1 MTNQEVHVQA
11 DLEAQGNKMQS
22 ITETI
27 MMLEKPKVNEHTH
40 LAGILIQLRTVGYTH
55 VKYLDYSYV
64 LFSGPHIQEL
74 KVELPRTISTNLN
87 AIIGRSKR
95 AIDELLEL
103 KYFKIGDAVYK
114 ENIKQNHENGYLIKH
129 KPNVLQARI
138 SKHGGEYIATLNGVI
153 KTNPGDWII
162 TGVNGEQYP
171 CDPEIFKELY
181 DVVEQEV

>member
-1 MTNQEVHVQA
+1 MHAQA
-11 DLEAQGNKMQS
+11 DLEAQVNKMQS
-22 ITETI
+22 IKELLEI
-27 MMLEKPKVNEHTH
+27 LEKPKVCEHTH

-64 LFSGPHIQEL
+64 LFTGPHIQDL
-74 KVELPRTISTNLN
+74 KVELPSAISANLY
-87 AIIGRSKR
+87 AVLGPTTRV
-95 AIDELLEL
+95 IDEVLES
-103 KYFKIGDAVYK
+103 KYFKIGEAIYQ

-129 KPNVLQARI
+129 KPNVLNARI

>member
-1 MTNQEVHVQA
+1 
-11 DLEAQGNKMQS
+11 MQS

-40 LAGILIQLRTVGYTH
+40 LAGILTQLRTVGYTH

-74 KVELPRTISTNLN
+74 KVELPRTISANLP
-87 AIIGRSKR
+87 AIIGRGER
-95 AIDELLEL
+95 DIDELLES

-114 ENIKQNHENGYLIKH
+114 ENIKQNHENGYLIQH
-129 KPNVLQARI
+129 KPNVLNARI
-138 SKHGGEYIATLNGVI
+138 SKNGGEYIATLNGVI

>member
-1 MTNQEVHVQA
+1 
-11 DLEAQGNKMQS
+11 
-22 ITETI
+22 

-40 LAGILIQLRTVGYTH
+40 LAGILTQLRTVGYTH

-74 KVELPRTISTNLN
+74 KVELPSTISANLN
-87 AIIGRSKR
+87 TIIGRSKR